1 MHEYEKEIIDIS
13 RVHNEEMR
21 LRRSNTH
28 GTDWSKT
35 RQMKAVNDLCLM
47 SLSKWLGEGTG
58 KRKNFTRSYKG

>member
-28 GTDWSKT
+28 GTD
-35 RQMKAVNDLCLM
+35 
-47 SLSKWLGEGTG
+47 
-58 KRKNFTRSYKG
+58 